1 MNTVIERKI
10 SLLLLIFMVLLFSG
24 CAAKYDDSDGI
35 AEWNEI
41 RRGDFGCITDDD
53 VRKMLQSMQNSPNS
67 EHLKWVCQDVNH
79 DGKKELILQ
88 EKGDR
93 KNEEMKCIVGIFA
106 LTDNGVKTVKWDV
119 IDMVEYFA
127 FCNDQLVYCYNSDG
141 LVGIERF
148 EICEYDEDWNVK
160 RIGGLEKN
168 WVDDADE
175 VSKEWRKENPDV
187 VQEGVYYRIFS
198 IEETSEGLHRV
209 YTIVA
214 EERWKEEFYRLFQVM
229 YNS

>member
-1 MNTVIERKI
+1 M
-10 SLLLLIFMVLLFSG
+10 
-24 CAAKYDDSDGI
+24 
-35 AEWNEI
+35 
-41 RRGDFGCITDDD
+41 
-53 VRKMLQSMQNSPNS
+53 
-67 EHLKWVCQDVNH
+67 
-79 DGKKELILQ
+79 
-88 EKGDR
+88 
-93 KNEEMKCIVGIFA
+93 
-106 LTDNGVKTVKWDV
+106 
-119 IDMVEYFA
+119 
-127 FCNDQLVYCYNSDG
+127 
-141 LVGIERF
+141 
-148 EICEYDEDWNVK
+148 K

-209 YTIVA
+209 YTIVE